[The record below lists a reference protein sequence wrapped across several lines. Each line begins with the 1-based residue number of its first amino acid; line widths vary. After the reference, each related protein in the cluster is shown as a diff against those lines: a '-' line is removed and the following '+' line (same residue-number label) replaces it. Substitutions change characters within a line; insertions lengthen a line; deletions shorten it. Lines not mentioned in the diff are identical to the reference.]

1 MSEIMI
7 LFSWRK
13 RKLSAFSLSV
23 LRNSD
28 PRPSHSELGGRICSK
43 PQTEQDTESFTTRC
57 WGNTFF
63 IFKQAWIFY
72 G

>member
-1 MSEIMI
+1 MSGII
-7 LFSWRK
+7 WK
-13 RKLSAFSLSV
+13 RELSAFLSSV

-28 PRPSHSELGGRICSK
+28 PRRSNTELGGRICSES
-43 PQTEQDTESFTTRC
+43 QTEKDTEFYYKMLGKYS
-57 WGNTFF
+57 F